1 MFQPI
6 PILLVTSLSIACASA
21 SAAEAPKT
29 ATFQATN
36 EITLTPPKDAKELR
50 AWIALPQDD
59 AFTKVANL
67 DVKCPVTHRV
77 VQDSEGCKVLYVEAK
92 APFPAEMKV
101 VSTFDVTRTEQ
112 KVPVDAS
119 KTRAITAAEKATYA
133 KDLAPNAN
141 VVIDAKIQALAKEIT
156 GTETNP
162 VKASRKIYD
171 WVLANVDYWVKDP
184 ATKKASPVGSSEYCL
199 TSKTGN
205 CTDFHS
211 LYAAIS
217 RAAGIPTRFYY
228 GSFFKQELDGQDTD
242 QSYHCWLEFYAPEIG
257 WVPIDVA
264 IADIFVGDFQLT
276 KDNETLVKRTTAA
289 GYTKA
294 EPSMVDYYFGN
305 LEERRVLWSL
315 GRDLTIE
322 PAPKSGKINA
332 LPKALVEIDG
342 AVSAEKTGWTRKL
355 TYKQKS

>member
-1 MFQPI
+1 M
-6 PILLVTSLSIACASA
+6 TLSIPLALALALVATCSTPAGD
-21 SAAEAPKT
+21 APKI

-36 EITLTPPKDAKELR
+36 VIAFTPPKEARELR
-50 AWIALPQDD
+50 AWVALPQEDSLSRIG
-59 AFTKVANL
+59 AL

-77 VQDSEGCKVLYVEAK
+77 VQDSAGSKVLYIEAQ
-92 APFPAEMKV
+92 APFPEKLEV
-101 VSTFDVTRTEQ
+101 VTTFSVTRTEQ

-119 KTRAITAAEKATYA
+119 KTRPITDAERKAHAEHLAA
-133 KDLAPNAN
+133 NAN
-141 VVIDAKIQALAKEIT
+141 VVIDDKVKQLAAEIV
-156 GTETNP
+156 GKETNP
-162 VKASRKIYD
+162 ITASRRIYD
-171 WVLANVDYWVKDP
+171 WVLGNVDYWVKDP
-184 ATKKASPVGSSEYCL
+184 ANKKASPVGSSEYCL
-199 TSKTGN
+199 STKTGN

-211 LYAAIS
+211 LYAALS

-228 GSFFKQELDGQDTD
+228 GSFFKAELDGQDTD
-242 QSYHCWLEFYAPEIG
+242 QSYHCWLELYAPQVG

-305 LEERRVLWSL
+305 LDERRVLWSL
-315 GRDLTIE
+315 GRDLTVE
-322 PAPKSGKINA
+322 PAPKSGPINA
-332 LPKALVEIDG
+332 LPKALVEYDG

-355 TYKQKS
+355 TYKEQK